1 MDLSRTERSSN
12 ASGVSRRVSAAD
24 YLTRSG
30 EHSPF
35 TFMNASYRLDTRTT
49 GASPSG
55 RVDGAAHRRRGV
67 LPPRGEASPVSP
79 VARHAK
85 TVSGPAWLAARG
97 HAGG

>member
-49 GASPSG
+49 G
-55 RVDGAAHRRRGV
+55 GV
-67 LPPRGEASPVSP
+67 S
-79 VARHAK
+79 
-85 TVSGPAWLAARG
+85 
-97 HAGG
+97 